1 MSTPLPYR
9 RYSFPSLARV
19 RAMAGMDGIEGLPA
33 LLDEPPAAAAPEL
46 LEEARVQGHAQG
58 HAEGYAAGLQAGG
71 ERARALVAEGLK
83 ALSEPVQAL
92 IAGIT
97 ELQEQHRQSLRQ
109 ELVPL
114 VEQVAR
120 QVVRG
125 ELEQRPGRL
134 LEFVDEALAGLPVA
148 VEAVEVRLNPD
159 EYRRISEAAPE
170 LAQRWQLVPDERLPG
185 GECRIRAGARELDAG
200 CGQRLA
206 ACLEQLRALVS
217 QAHEPAP

>member
-1 MSTPLPYR
+1 MSPPLPYR

-19 RAMAGMDGIEGLPA
+19 RAMAGMDGLAPLLEEPQPQLP
-33 LLDEPPAAAAPEL
+33 APEL
-46 LEEARVQGHAQG
+46 LEEARAQGHAEG

-71 ERARALVAEGLK
+71 ERARALVDEGLK

-92 IAGIT
+92 MAGIT

-120 QVVRG
+120 HVIRG
-125 ELEQRPGRL
+125 ELEMKPERL
-134 LEFVDEALAGLPVA
+134 LQFVEEALAEQPVPA
-148 VEAVEVRLNPD
+148 ETVEVRLNPG
-159 EYRRISEAAPE
+159 EFRRISAAAPE
-170 LAQRWQLVPDERLPG
+170 LAERWQLVADERLPA

-217 QAHEPAP
+217 QAQGPAP